1 MIKIRAHLKKDI
13 PFRVKWLNNK
23 KATIFALDNPNQK
36 TTIAEQEEWF
46 RNYKNNSNK
55 KFFTI
60 LFNDKPIGFM
70 GLSDIDFNSKKAS
83 VFILIGEDNYREK
96 GVGTVAMN
104 FLIKKAFNDLKLKK
118 LVLEVNKFNVSA
130 ITLYKKIGF
139 KIINKNDKEFC
150 MTLMRSSY
158 A

>member
-1 MIKIRAHLKKDI
+1 
-13 PFRVKWLNNK
+13 
-23 KATIFALDNPNQK
+23 
-36 TTIAEQEEWF
+36 
-46 RNYKNNSNK
+46 
-55 KFFTI
+55 
-60 LFNDKPIGFM
+60 M